1 MRTRSYLMPEKAA
14 MFKCNRQLV
23 SKEMCVSSIP
33 ECSGEEDTDDGVGS
47 LAGGNNDAFCETTDW
62 GHWSECS
69 STCGVG
75 IKMRTRRFKDRM
87 GRKRCPHVYLVEK
100 VKCMEP
106 ACSPGLEEQIDPACK
121 VTDWSDW
128 SPCSASCG
136 KGVKLR
142 TRLLMVDPS
151 KQQECSSRM
160 ELVQQRPCLDQA
172 DCTFDMAT
180 AKVVCMEEPNA
191 GPCRGYFQ
199 RWAFVPQK
207 LMCVPFVYGG
217 CRGNRNNFLT
227 AEECNN
233 TCGIVRAI
241 LSGQPLNT
249 TDVQVAPISPAL
261 PPVHCV
267 VSGWSPW
274 TPCSVSCGT
283 GRVTSFRTIQQEA
296 RNGGNPCP
304 KKLQRRS
311 RCQLA
316 PCE

>member
-1 MRTRSYLMPEKAA
+1 MPGKWW
-14 MFKCNRQLV
+14 KLV
-23 SKEMCVSSIP
+23 S
-33 ECSGEEDTDDGVGS
+33 
-47 LAGGNNDAFCETTDW
+47 
-62 GHWSECS
+62 
-69 STCGVG
+69 
-75 IKMRTRRFKDRM
+75 
-87 GRKRCPHVYLVEK
+87 
-100 VKCMEP
+100 
-106 ACSPGLEEQIDPACK
+106 Q

-180 AKVVCMEEPNA
+180 AKGLQRRILKRKRKKNERTSNLDLSLFAVVCMEEPNA

-233 TCGIVRAI
+233 TCGIVSELALLVKEEDRQREGKVFVYFTFRCERFSADSRWTQPTFKSPRYRRLCH
-241 LSGQPLNT
+241 LSTASWVAGHLGHLAAFLAGQG
-249 TDVQVAPISPAL
+249 VW
-261 PPVHCV
+261 PV
-267 VSGWSPW
+267 SA
-274 TPCSVSCGT
+274 
-283 GRVTSFRTIQQEA
+283 RFRWAE
-296 RNGGNPCP
+296 
-304 KKLQRRS
+304 
-311 RCQLA
+311 
-316 PCE
+316 

>member
-1 MRTRSYLMPEKAA
+1 MPGKWW
-14 MFKCNRQLV
+14 KLV
-23 SKEMCVSSIP
+23 S
-33 ECSGEEDTDDGVGS
+33 
-47 LAGGNNDAFCETTDW
+47 
-62 GHWSECS
+62 
-69 STCGVG
+69 
-75 IKMRTRRFKDRM
+75 
-87 GRKRCPHVYLVEK
+87 
-100 VKCMEP
+100 
-106 ACSPGLEEQIDPACK
+106 Q

-180 AKVVCMEEPNA
+180 AKGLLATTNFREERKKKNERTSNLDLSLFVVVCMEEPNA

-233 TCGIVRAI
+233 TCGIVSELAPLVKEEDRQRDGGKGKCSFTL
-241 LSGQPLNT
+241 LSGASDSQRTAVEHNRRSSRPDIAGSATCPLRREW
-249 TDVQVAPISPAL
+249 L
-261 PPVHCV
+261 
-267 VSGWSPW
+267 
-274 TPCSVSCGT
+274 
-283 GRVTSFRTIQQEA
+283 VTLDT
-296 RNGGNPCP
+296 
-304 KKLQRRS
+304 LQRFLRDRARDQFPHDS
-311 RCQLA
+311 GERNKFGNRFDISTRLV
-316 PCE
+316 